1 MYTVRP
7 SGSRA
12 AAHPRPPREQTTS
25 GRPFPANPRR
35 YNITKRV
42 EQVFSHKSGLSLRG
56 AAQQTANGTTH
67 RRHAIPRRH
76 NVTKRVE
83 QAFSRINQHRLC
95 SDKSARHNLPLT
107 VHPPGDTQPHERN
120 QTTSPN
126 GSINK
131 DSPHQPGAHRRAPP
145 TLYGVTSTIKQAFPA
160 KSAQVQHH
168 KTRQTGLSKNK
179 ATQIV

>member
-1 MYTVRP
+1 MRKMYTVRP

-42 EQVFSHKSGLSLRG
+42 EQIFFHKSGLSLRG

-76 NVTKRVE
+76 NVTKPVE

-95 SDKSARHNLPLT
+95 RDRSPDLSARQNIPSR
-107 VHPPGDTQPHERN
+107 VHPPGDVLPHEREK
-120 QTTSPN
+120 QRRRTAPSTKIRLTVAGRTGERPLHYMEL
-126 GSINK
+126 
-131 DSPHQPGAHRRAPP
+131 HQPLNRPFRR
-145 TLYGVTSTIKQAFPA
+145 VNPA
-160 KSAQVQHH
+160 YPLPRRPAQ
-168 KTRQTGLSKNK
+168 RRR
-179 ATQIV
+179 